1 MKMINSSS
9 INGVLHKFGA
19 QVTRYPGGSVKRRIM
34 LVNYFGINK
43 ILDVG
48 ANSGQFALEMR
59 SIGFKGKIISFEPL
73 SVVFRELE
81 KNSYHD
87 ENWTAVNCAL
97 GDDDTE
103 AAINVA
109 GNINSSSLLSMH
121 QNHEKSSPGSK
132 FIGKEKIT
140 IKKLDSIFHDYYEK
154 NDSVYL
160 KLDTQGFEKRTLEG
174 AEKSL
179 EYIKG
184 IQIEMSLVPLYE
196 GSLLFSEMKL
206 LLEKKGFELY
216 SLESGFTD
224 PESGRLLQVDGIFFK
239 N

>member
-1 MKMINSSS
+1 MISSS
-9 INGVLHKFGA
+9 INGILHKLGA
-19 QVTRYPGGSVKRRIM
+19 QVTRYPGGCVQRRIK
-34 LVNYFGINK
+34 LINYFGINK

-73 SVVFRELE
+73 SIVFRELV
-81 KNSYHD
+81 KNSRHD
-87 ENWTAVNCAL
+87 ESWTAVNCAL
-97 GDDDTE
+97 GDADAE
-103 AAINVA
+103 AVINVA

-132 FIGKEKIT
+132 FIGKENIL
-140 IKKLDSIFHDYYEK
+140 IKKLDSIFHDYYEE

-160 KLDTQGFEKRTLEG
+160 KLDTQGFEKRALDG
-174 AEKSL
+174 AERSL
-179 EYIKG
+179 KYIKG

-196 GSLLFSEMKL
+196 GSLLFPEMKQF
-206 LLEKKGFELY
+206 LESQGYELY

-224 PESGRLLQVDGIFFK
+224 PESGRLLQVDGIFFR